1 MTDLRKCCKE
11 NLHRNKV
18 LFWLNYIQFFFFFF
32 GVVNTFA
39 MGQDKLQHKMFLK
52 LERQIAVL

>member
-1 MTDLRKCCKE
+1 MLQGKLAQKQSVILVK
-11 NLHRNKV
+11 LHPV
-18 LFWLNYIQFFFFFF
+18 FFFFF

>member
-1 MTDLRKCCKE
+1 MLQGKLAQKQSVILVK
-11 NLHRNKV
+11 LHPV
-18 LFWLNYIQFFFFFF
+18 FFF

-52 LERQIAVL
+52 LERQIALL